1 MLQPKNQFILIPEF
15 SILRILEN
23 SIKFIREDLKK
34 QIDEYNNEELSWLWY
49 LTQNVGIQ
57 RLEIFKQAK
66 KLFLI
71 DDPEDPKRLNI
82 TLGYPQELKGAT
94 AICIVHAGEQ
104 LAQNALSV
112 DQSPYEFPEFV
123 YDSNEIENTETNA
136 WRNTYGRR
144 YASTYQILITG
155 DNTNEV
161 IVIYN
166 ILKSMFITFMGQSQ
180 LSLAGFENAQVFG
193 NDLQLRG
200 DMSKN
205 MFAKALNFKFEYE
218 FRVPDTNRQNYINAI
233 IFKEIILDK

>member
-15 SILRILEN
+15 SILKILEN
-23 SIKFIREDLKK
+23 SIKFIREDLQK
-34 QIDEYNNEELSWLWY
+34 QIDEFNDEELSWLWY
-49 LTQNVGIQ
+49 LTQGVGVQ

-104 LAQNALSV
+104 SAQNALST
-112 DQSPYEFPEFV
+112 DESPYKFEEYV
-123 YDSNEIENTETNA
+123 VDKNESDA

-144 YASTYQILITG
+144 YTSTYQIMITG
-155 DNTNEV
+155 DSTNEV
-161 IVIYN
+161 IIVYN
-166 ILKSMFITFMGQSQ
+166 ILKSMFITFMGSAQ
-180 LSLAGFENAQVFG
+180 LSMAGFENAQVTG

-218 FRVPDTNRQNYINAI
+218 FRVPDTERQQYINSV